1 MLIYEYEGGDITMFL
16 EIQIVQ
22 SKTLKHKEKCKWSA
36 CTPLRL
42 GRERKNKHIKISG
55 KKKSY
60 A

>member
-42 GRERKNKHIKISG
+42 GRDLERERKKVG
-55 KKKSY
+55 EM
-60 A
+60 